1 MNTSKKIVLIG
12 HFGVGKTSLMRRFID
27 NAFSEDYKVTLGVQ
41 VKKKTVTLA
50 NGNEISLIIWDLE
63 GNTTVEKTRK
73 SYMLGANAFI
83 YVFDA
88 TRTDTFKDLNS
99 EVAFLQQH
107 YPTAKTKVIGN
118 KIDLVNVESLND
130 IMRVKDLKYDYLTSA
145 KTGDNVE
152 GMFKELAKELI
163 G

>member
-1 MNTSKKIVLIG
+1 MSTSKKIVLIG
-12 HFGVGKTSLMRRFID
+12 HFGVGKTSLMRRFVD

-41 VKKKTVTLA
+41 VKKKMITLA
-50 NGNEISLIIWDLE
+50 NGDEISFIIWDLE
-63 GNTTVEKTRK
+63 GNTSVEKTRK

-88 TRTDTFKDLNS
+88 TRTETFKDLNS
-99 EVAFLQQH
+99 EVGFLQEH
-107 YPTAKTKVIGN
+107 YPSAKTKVIGN
-118 KIDLVNVESLND
+118 KMDLVNVESLND
-130 IMRVKDLKYDYLTSA
+130 IMRAKTLKYDFLTSA

-152 GMFKELAKELI
+152 SMFKELAIELL